1 MKVTKQQLQKIIKE
15 ELNDMTESGE
25 LEEGFLDKLLGKQP
39 RFGDFVTDDD
49 VKKKLDVVQ
58 KNLGDVRGLA
68 SNQGNKEL
76 GLQVTKIS
84 NDVADL
90 YSKTTPKGAE
100 LKTITDKPEDITL
113 RNAKEALADP
123 KRRSKLSTQGLV
135 SILSKIAPAEK
146 VPKRPEGGVDRAKL
160 MGLVQQKLQNM
171 PDAKTFQGRRPP
183 RVRDRAIGENKKKP
197 SK

>member
-1 MKVTKQQLQKIIKE
+1 MKVTKQELQKIIKE
-15 ELNDMTESGE
+15 ELDAMTETGE

-58 KNLGDVRGLA
+58 KNLGDLRGLA

-90 YSKTTPKGAE
+90 YSKTTPKGPE

-135 SILSKIAPAEK
+135 KILSKIAPTEK
-146 VPKRPEGGVDRAKL
+146 APTGPEGGVDRAKL
-160 MGLVQQKLQNM
+160 MSLVQQKLQNM

-183 RVRDRAIGENKKKP
+183 RIRDRAIGE

>member
-1 MKVTKQQLQKIIKE
+1 MKVTKQELQRIIKE
-15 ELNDMTESGE
+15 ELSAMTEAGE

-58 KNLGDVRGLA
+58 KNLGDLRGLA

-90 YSKTTPKGAE
+90 YSKTTPKGPE

-113 RNAKEALADP
+113 RNVMSALADP
-123 KRRSKLSTQGLV
+123 KRRSKLSTQNL
-135 SILSKIAPAEK
+135 LNTLAKIAPGEKPPMGAE
-146 VPKRPEGGVDRAKL
+146 GMVDRAKL
-160 MGLVQQKLQNM
+160 MDIVQKKLQNM
-171 PDAKTFQGRRPP
+171 PDVRKYGNVAVRGRGMGQGSIPVAKL
-183 RVRDRAIGENKKKP
+183 EE
-197 SK
+197 

>member
-1 MKVTKQQLQKIIKE
+1 MKVTKQELQKIIKE
-15 ELNDMTESGE
+15 ELDAMTQAGE

-58 KNLGDVRGLA
+58 KNLGDLRGLA
-68 SNQGNKEL
+68 SSQGNKQL

-90 YSKTTPKGAE
+90 YSKTTPKGPE

-113 RNAKEALADP
+113 RNMMSALADP
-123 KRRSKLSTQGLV
+123 KRRIKLSTQSL
-135 SILSKIAPAEK
+135 LNTLAKIAPGEK
-146 VPKRPEGGVDRAKL
+146 PPMGAEGGIDRAKL
-160 MGLVQQKLQNM
+160 MDMVQKKLQST
-171 PDAKTFQGRRPP
+171 PDVRKYGNVPVRGRGFGQGSIPVAKL
-183 RVRDRAIGENKKKP
+183 EE
-197 SK
+197 

>member
-1 MKVTKQQLQKIIKE
+1 MKVTKQELQKIIKE
-15 ELNDMTESGE
+15 ELDAMTVAGE
-25 LEEGFLDKLLGKQP
+25 LEEVFLDKLLGKQP

-123 KRRSKLSTQGLV
+123 KRRSKLSTRGLV
-135 SILSKIAPAEK
+135 NMLSKIAPTEK
-146 VPKRPEGGVDRAKL
+146 APTGPEGGVDRAKL
-160 MGLVQQKLQNM
+160 MSLVQQKLQNM
-171 PDAKTFQGRRPP
+171 PDAKTFQGGRP
-183 RVRDRAIGENKKKP
+183 AILRSRPVGE
-197 SK
+197 